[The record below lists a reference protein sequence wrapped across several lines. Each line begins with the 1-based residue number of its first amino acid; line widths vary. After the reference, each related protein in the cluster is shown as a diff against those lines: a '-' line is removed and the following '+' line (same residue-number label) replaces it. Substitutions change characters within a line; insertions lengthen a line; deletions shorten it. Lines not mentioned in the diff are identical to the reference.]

1 MPLTS
6 GVAEMLTSLKNIG
19 SVFVIV
25 SDANAVFIQEPL
37 NNANLLNLF
46 DKIFTNPADF
56 DENGRLN
63 MRPFTEQVV
72 LHLHW
77 IFCKNQN
84 QWEDFSPKFQS
95 AAIYIWT
102 KIAFRAAKTHIH

>member
-6 GVAEMLTSLKNIG
+6 GVAEMLTSLQNIG

-46 DKIFTNPADF
+46 DKIFTNPAEF

-84 QWEDFSPKFQS
+84 QWEISAILLFINLRQSFSLKL
-95 AAIYIWT
+95 A
-102 KIAFRAAKTHIH
+102 

>member
-25 SDANAVFIQEPL
+25 SDAN
-37 NNANLLNLF
+37 LLNLF
-46 DKIFTNPADF
+46 DKIFTNPAEF

-84 QWEDFSPKFQS
+84 QWEISAILLFINLRQSFSLKL
-95 AAIYIWT
+95 A
-102 KIAFRAAKTHIH
+102 